1 MNLNDTGQYTQVGS
15 DLIALGGDI
24 SIKAQDIAIIEARET
39 TQTTQQTRFKQS
51 GLTLALESP
60 IIDAV
65 QAGQQMH
72 KASQNTD
79 SGRMQA
85 LAAGATALNFYNN
98 I

>member
-1 MNLNDTGQYTQVGS
+1 MNFNLGNQYTQVGS

-65 QAGQQMH
+65 QTGQQMH

-79 SGRMQA
+79 SGRM
-85 LAAGATALNFYNN
+85 
-98 I
+98 